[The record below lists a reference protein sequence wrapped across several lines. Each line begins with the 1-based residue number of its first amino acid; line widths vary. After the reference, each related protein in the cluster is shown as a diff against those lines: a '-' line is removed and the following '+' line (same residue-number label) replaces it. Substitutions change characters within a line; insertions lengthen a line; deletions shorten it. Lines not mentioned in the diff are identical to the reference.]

1 MVESAD
7 IELIH
12 RDLLD
17 TCVALV
23 SAPSQRG
30 WVHWSYSK
38 EFCEDADGDVLH
50 STTDVTQQ
58 HERGHG
64 GIIPSSSYDGQLFPS
79 VSELWTGDWWRDT
92 EHMLPCLSPGEIRR
106 ILAVGIATDE
116 TAITLTGIYFRNINY
131 FPITETW

>member
-7 IELIH
+7 LELIH
-12 RDLLD
+12 RDLLE

-30 WVHWSYSK
+30 WVHWSYSR
-38 EFCEDADGDVLH
+38 EYCVDADGDVLH
-50 STTDVTQQ
+50 SPTDSE
-58 HERGHG
+58 HGHADDADERF
-64 GIIPSSSYDGQLFPS
+64 QS

-92 EHMLPCLSPGEIRR
+92 ESNIPFMFGEETRR

-116 TAITLTGIYFRNINY
+116 TAITLTGMQYSD
-131 FPITETW
+131 